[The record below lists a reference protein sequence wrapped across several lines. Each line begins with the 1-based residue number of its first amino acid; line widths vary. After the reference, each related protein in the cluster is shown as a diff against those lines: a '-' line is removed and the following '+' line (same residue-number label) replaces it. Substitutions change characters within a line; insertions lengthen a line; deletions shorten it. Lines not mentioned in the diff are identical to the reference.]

1 MINNNVVAE
10 TIGLIGNSKLLL
22 SIRQT
27 VTDLASNSKVINTI
41 KLAAQKTLET
51 GWFILFQTPNERASM
66 LCTILQP
73 LTSPNGMN
81 LLMFKNNC
89 YLFFFFK
96 LFYLKY
102 HLDDSQS
109 ISSNQEFMI
118 DLITNSLLGDNILH
132 TFLQKAIE
140 RKFKI
145 KKKIFTHFLNILKKY
160 LFFISCLNLNCF
172 VTY

>member
-89 YLFFFFK
+89 YLFFFF
-96 LFYLKY
+96 F
-102 HLDDSQS
+102 
-109 ISSNQEFMI
+109 
-118 DLITNSLLGDNILH
+118 
-132 TFLQKAIE
+132 
-140 RKFKI
+140 
-145 KKKIFTHFLNILKKY
+145 
-160 LFFISCLNLNCF
+160 NCF
-172 VTY
+172 I

>member
-1 MINNNVVAE
+1 MINNNVVAD

-81 LLMFKNNC
+81 LLIFKNNC
-89 YLFFFFK
+89 YLFLLQ
-96 LFYLKY
+96 LFYLNY
-102 HLDDSQS
+102 YLDESQS

-140 RKFKI
+140 RKLTI
-145 KKKIFTHFLNILKKY
+145 KKKY
-160 LFFISCLNLNCF
+160 LPIYLSI
-172 VTY
+172 